1 MPGSKLRQLPLRRFL
16 PRHFPAPATATL
28 GAPFVFA
35 LALAAL
41 AAPLPSGSA
50 AAQFLIGG
58 HGVYQNKLQDG
69 TFGAGGRV
77 EVALDFLFRG
87 LALAGTYDHLFP
99 SCESCSSWQAGG
111 QLVVGNGPL
120 YVGVAPVYHRFDPG
134 PDYEPPEG
142 VPATGVTEEWT
153 WNLVAG
159 VKIPQLPVIT
169 PIVEFRQQV
178 GSSTGNQQMIVAGI
192 LVGPSSRRNAPRPPG
207 PPSGA
212 RPPRSR

>member
-1 MPGSKLRQLPLRRFL
+1 MPGPKLRQLLSRP
-16 PRHFPAPATATL
+16 FPASVPVAL
-28 GAPFVFA
+28 GSPLVVA

-41 AAPLPSGSA
+41 AAPLASGSA
-50 AAQFLIGG
+50 SAQFRIGG

-69 TFGAGGRV
+69 TFGVGGRA

-87 LALAGTYDHLFP
+87 LALAGAYERLFP

-111 QLVVGNGPL
+111 QLVIGNGPL
-120 YVGVAPVYHRFDPG
+120 YLGVAPLFHRFDPG
-134 PDYEPPEG
+134 PNYEPPEG
-142 VPATGVTEEWT
+142 SPAAGVTEEWT

-159 VKIPQLPVIT
+159 VRIPQVPVVV

-178 GSSTGNQQMIVAGI
+178 LSSIGNQRTIVVGI
-192 LVGPSSRRNAPRPPG
+192 LFGPSGRRNAPRPPG
-207 PPSGA
+207 PGDA